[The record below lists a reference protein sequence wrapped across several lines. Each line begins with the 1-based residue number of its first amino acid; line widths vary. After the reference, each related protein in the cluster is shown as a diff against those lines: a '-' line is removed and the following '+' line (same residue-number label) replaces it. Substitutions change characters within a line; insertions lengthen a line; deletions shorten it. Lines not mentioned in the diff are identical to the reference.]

1 MLEGINLEE
10 WDRLD
15 DVQRQVQLT
24 KYEREKALREQ
35 SEKGAR
41 TASPPRSFQDMTQA
55 EYLSRHPPSQVV
67 ELTPPHDRQGA
78 GPPEFIQQSP
88 HEQKFAN
95 ALARIDGLE
104 RRVSQIEA
112 RLQRFFNEPS
122 PRSDRI

>member
-67 ELTPPHDRQGA
+67 ELTPPHERQGA
-78 GPPEFIQQSP
+78 GPPEFIQKSP
-88 HEQKFAN
+88 EQLRGDNRIA
-95 ALARIDGLE
+95 AIEGRLAA
-104 RRVSQIEA
+104 IEA
-112 RLQRFFNEPS
+112 RLQRFFDEPS
-122 PRSDRI
+122 PKTDRI